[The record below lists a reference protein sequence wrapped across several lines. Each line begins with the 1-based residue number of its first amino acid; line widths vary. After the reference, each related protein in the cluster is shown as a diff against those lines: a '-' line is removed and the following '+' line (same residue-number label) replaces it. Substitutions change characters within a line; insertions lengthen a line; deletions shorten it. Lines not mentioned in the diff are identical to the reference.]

1 MVPQHDTRALQEH
14 LKVSFRERDLLIQ
27 ALMHRSYLNEHKEVQ
42 LEHNERL
49 EFLGDAVLELV
60 VTDHLFRTYSDL
72 PEGEMTAFRAALV
85 NTVHLSQ
92 VAETMRLNDY
102 LLLSRGEAQ
111 DTGRA
116 RQYLLA
122 NAVEAVIGAL
132 YLDQGYDA
140 AKGLIERFL
149 LVAAPAM
156 NEKKEWI
163 DAKSRFQVIAQDK
176 HGITPT
182 YATLAETGPDH
193 AKRFTSG
200 VYLRDKLIAKG
211 DGNSKQEA
219 EQAAAES
226 AIVHLS

>member
-27 ALMHRSYLNEHKEVQ
+27 ALMHRSYLNEHKEVE

-60 VTDHLFRTYSDL
+60 VTDHLFKTYPDL

-92 VAETMRLNDY
+92 VAEAMRLNDY

-132 YLDQGYDA
+132 YLDQGYEA
-140 AKGLIERFL
+140 ARDLIERFL
-149 LVAAPAM
+149 LVAAPEM

-163 DAKSRFQVIAQDK
+163 DAKSRFQVLAQDK

-182 YATLAETGPDH
+182 YAILKETGPDH

-200 VYLRDKLIAKG
+200 VYLRDKLIAEG

-219 EQAAAES
+219 EQAAAEA
-226 AIVHLS
+226 AISNLS

>member
-1 MVPQHDTRALQEH
+1 MVPQHDTRSLQEH
-14 LKVSFRERDLLIQ
+14 LKVSFRDRERLIQ
-27 ALMHRSYLNEHKEVQ
+27 ALIHRSYLNEHKEVE
-42 LEHNERL
+42 LEHNERV
-49 EFLGDAVLELV
+49 EFLGDAVLELI
-60 VTDHLFRTYSDL
+60 VTDHLFRTYPDL

-92 VAETMRLNDY
+92 VAEAMRLNDY

-140 AKGLIERFL
+140 AKDLVERFL
-149 LVAAPAM
+149 LVHAPLM

-182 YATLAETGPDH
+182 YATLAEVGPDH

-200 VYLRDKLIAKG
+200 VFLKEKLIAKG

-219 EQAAAES
+219 EQSAAEA
-226 AIVHLS
+226 AILTLS